1 MAKAAVAFVLLL
13 AIVLGGLYV
22 LLYQPQQQALEEAE
36 REASLRAQEGS
47 TLRSR
52 VADLE
57 DMLEKFRQTS
67 AELEAEVKQKEE
79 ELEGM
84 RATQDELLGE
94 LEQEIADGQIQIERL
109 RGQLRVDM
117 VDEILF
123 DSGEAVIK
131 AEGADVLRRVGGVLK
146 KAEDRHVVVQGHT
159 DNVPIIGRLAERF
172 PTNWE
177 LSAARAVNVVRFLQ
191 DDVGMDPARLGAAG
205 FSEYRPRADNET
217 EEGRQKNRR
226 IELLLAP
233 LPDIREED
241 EPKP

>member
-1 MAKAAVAFVLLL
+1 MAKAAVVFVLLL
-13 AIVLGGLYV
+13 AIILGGLYV

-57 DMLEKFRQTS
+57 DMLDKFRQTS

-94 LEQEIADGQIQIERL
+94 LEQEIANGQIQIERL

-123 DSGEAVIK
+123 DSGEAAIK
-131 AEGADVLRRVGGVLK
+131 PEGADVLRRVGAVLK
-146 KAEDRHVVVQGHT
+146 KAEDRHVVVQRPHRQRSDRRSASRT
-159 DNVPIIGRLAERF
+159 
-172 PTNWE
+172 
-177 LSAARAVNVVRFLQ
+177 LS
-191 DDVGMDPARLGAAG
+191 DELGAFGGSRRQCRSVSTRRRRDGSGA
-205 FSEYRPRADNET
+205 SRAPPAFPST
-217 EEGRQKNRR
+217 VPAQRTKQ
-226 IELLLAP
+226 
-233 LPDIREED
+233 
-241 EPKP
+241 